1 MKASPSDHGS
11 RFTAHAV
18 SFLPAVILGCVLA
31 ASGAACAQSGAAIY
45 PNKPVRL
52 VSPFPAG
59 GSVDLVAR
67 LVASKLSE
75 NLGQQVVVENR
86 SGASGNIG
94 TEFVARAAPDGYTL
108 LVNTIPLVAN
118 AFLYSRLPYDPL
130 NDFAPVMLISSSVTL
145 LAVHPSLPVRS
156 VRELLALARARP
168 GELNYASA
176 GPATNPHI
184 AGELFN
190 LLGKVNIV
198 AVHFKG
204 GGPGLIAAISG
215 EVGIA
220 FTNFAETSGFVKAGR
235 LRALGVSGSKRVAA
249 MPEIPTIAEAG
260 LPGYEFST
268 WHGVVAPK
276 GTPRAVVVLLNERL
290 KKAMAAPDQMQRF
303 AERGLDVIASSPEEF
318 SAHLQSEYKKWG
330 RVIRERGMRA
340 E

>member
-1 MKASPSDHGS
+1 M
-11 RFTAHAV
+11 
-18 SFLPAVILGCVLA
+18 
-31 ASGAACAQSGAAIY
+31 
-45 PNKPVRL
+45 
-52 VSPFPAG
+52 VSPFPPG

-67 LVASKLSE
+67 LVAAKVTE
-75 NLGQQVVVENR
+75 NLGQQMVVENR

-94 TEFVARAAPDGYTL
+94 TEIVARSAPDGYTL
-108 LVNTIPLVAN
+108 LINTIPFVAN
-118 AFLYSRLPYDPL
+118 AFLYSKLPYDPL
-130 NDFAPVMLISSSVTL
+130 KDFAAVMLVSSSQTL
-145 LAVHPSLPVRS
+145 LAVHPSLPARS
-156 VRELLALARARP
+156 VRELLALARAKP

-204 GGPGLIAAISG
+204 GGPGLIAAVSG
-215 EVGIA
+215 EVPVA
-220 FTNFAETSGFVKAGR
+220 FTNFSETSALVKAGR
-235 LRALGVSGSKRVAA
+235 LRALGVSGAKRVGA

-268 WHGVVAPK
+268 WHGILAPAA
-276 GTPRAVVVLLNERL
+276 TPRGAIAVLNDRL
-290 KKAMAAPDQMQRF
+290 KKAMAAPDQVKRF
-303 AERGLDVIASSPEEF
+303 EDRGLDIIASTPEEF

-330 RVIRERGMRA
+330 RVIKERGMKA